1 PRTGRCTEGGEE
13 RAHEADPDDRDVLS
27 RKDLGAAIDVVRAR
41 QRLARKWPRR
51 ETGGQRHRLA
61 GLDEIIRGV
70 GVFAEHRDALPHLQ
84 RGHPGSDGID
94 DAPRF
99 VARISGWKGITE
111 PRAPFPWGN
120 VRRTDT

>member
-1 PRTGRCTEGGEE
+1 
-13 RAHEADPDDRDVLS
+13 
-27 RKDLGAAIDVVRAR
+27 
-41 QRLARKWPRR
+41 
-51 ETGGQRHRLA
+51 RHRLA

-70 GVFAEHRDALPHLQ
+70 GVLAEHRDALPHLQ

-120 VRRTDT
+120 VRRTDTATLQPNPRSTGLRIEQRKFANFEPFWFHEHGRSVAA